1 MTKWVTWYMVTITF
15 LIGITPRVYAGFSPS
30 EGITLA
36 PIDRPS
42 DLQKVQKVL
51 ESKMVR
57 ERLKQLGFHEE
68 GVQKRLHQ
76 LTDEQ
81 IHQLAL
87 NLDELNVGGDAEVV
101 IVAFLVAILVVLI
114 IYLLG
119 YRVVLKRA

>member
-57 ERLKQLGFHEE
+57 ERPKQLGFHEE

-101 IVAFLVAILVVLI
+101 IVALLVGILVVLI